1 MARSARSLREEAEQL
16 RREGWT
22 YQRIA
27 ADWTRR
33 YRLNPRVAFRLAHGL
48 TQAQVAERWNDLWP
62 DPVPKT
68 AKHISYWE
76 VWPAPGGRAPSLDT
90 LNKLAMIYQCAAGD
104 LLGGEDYT
112 HLDPAAAARAVSAAG
127 TATSPI
133 GDDAATGVQVLTVAI
148 AIVVKDAE
156 VLLVRRRDDSAGLAW
171 QFPAGVVKPGAD
183 AATVAEH
190 ETFSETGVHCIVRRN
205 LGSRLHPATRV
216 FCEYFFCEYLG
227 GTVENRDIAENISVT
242 WADRARLTDFIPAD
256 RIFPP
261 VLDALK
267 EPTLTEPATRPAIVA
282 AIIVDDGRVLMVRRR
297 VREGDLSW
305 QFPAGELEPGE
316 SFDAAAVRET
326 REEVGLA
333 VKATQFL
340 GERVHP
346 ATGRQMAYVACET
359 VSGTAEVVDQDELD
373 AVAWCTRSELAARVP
388 HALFPAVQE
397 YLDESLAP

>member
-16 RREGWT
+16 RRDGWT
-22 YQRIA
+22 YQQIA

-48 TQAQVAERWNDLWP
+48 TQAQVAERWNELWP

-76 VWPAPGGRAPSLDT
+76 VWPAAGGRAPSLDT

-112 HLDPAAAARAVSAAG
+112 HLDPAAAARAVGAAG
-127 TATSPI
+127 AATSVP
-133 GDDAATGVQVLTVAI
+133 GDDASGAVQVLTVAI
-148 AIVVKDAE
+148 AVVVKGAD

-190 ETFSETGVHCIVRRN
+190 ETFSETGIHCVVRRS
-205 LGSRLHPATRV
+205 LGSRLHPATHV

-227 GTVENRDIAENISVT
+227 GIAENRDVAENISVT
-242 WADRARLTDFIPAD
+242 WADRARLTDFIPAG
-256 RIFPP
+256 RIFPS
-261 VLDALK
+261 VLDTLK
-267 EPTLTEPATRPAIVA
+267 ERTVTDQSTRPAIVA
-282 AIIVDDGRVLMVRRR
+282 AIIVDEGRVLMVRRR

-316 SFDAAAVRET
+316 SFDAAAMRET
-326 REEVGLA
+326 HEEVGLA
-333 VKATQFL
+333 IKATQLL
-340 GERVHP
+340 GERIHP
-346 ATGRQMAYVACET
+346 ATGRQMAYVACDK
-359 VSGTAEVVDQDELD
+359 VSGTAAVVDQDELD
-373 AVAWCTRSELAARVP
+373 ALAWCTRSELAERVP
-388 HALFPAVQE
+388 HPLFPAVQE
-397 YLDESLAP
+397 YLDQALIP